1 MFRPR
6 SLRQFAAQFMLVLL
20 LFMSS
25 TAAVIAL
32 ARGFNT
38 NDTGLK
44 AGMVVAITD
53 GDDTD
58 NPKVERASN
67 DNAQRAI
74 GIVTTDGDSSITLSS
89 GTKQVLVE
97 MAGEVDAYVSDIN
110 GTVKQGELLEISPLR
125 GILMKADNVD
135 GVILGIA
142 LEDANPDDEG
152 SYSVDLNGEKES
164 AKVTRIRISL
174 DQKAIS
180 SAPQQIDSS
189 IERLGRS
196 IVGKDVSEI
205 RVMVALIIFI
215 MVLIAEGAIIY
226 GAVSSAITSLGRNPL
241 ARNVIKSEMTRVLVV
256 ALIVLLIGLA
266 AIYMILWV

>member
-1 MFRPR
+1 MSRFR
-6 SLRQFAAQFMLVLL
+6 SLKRFAAQFMLIVLL
-20 LFMSS
+20 VVSS
-25 TAAVIAL
+25 SATVLAL

-38 NDTGLK
+38 DDPGLK
-44 AGMVVAITD
+44 PGMVVAITD
-53 GDDTD
+53 GDDRES
-58 NPKVERASN
+58 PKVERASN
-67 DNAQRAI
+67 ENAQRAI
-74 GIVTTDGDSSITLSS
+74 GIVTTDGDSSVTLSS

-97 MAGEVDAYVSDIN
+97 MGGEVDAYVSDIN
-110 GTVKQGELLEISPLR
+110 GVVKQGELLEISPLR
-125 GILMKADNVD
+125 GILMKADNFD

-142 LEDANPDDEG
+142 LEDAKMDDEN
-152 SYSVDLNGEKES
+152 SYSVDISGEKKS
-164 AKVTRIRISL
+164 ARITRVRISL

-215 MVLIAEGAIIY
+215 MVLIAEGGIIY